1 MWDTWVQSM
10 SWEDSP
16 GEVTDYICENVFNLR
31 DYQLKII
38 AYLSIYI
45 YLAKLCM
52 QILLYISLMTSKTKK
67 KAIKI
72 IHMQKRKKKRKKKK
86 QANPNE
92 TLMKKSQGK
101 IIKTRRKE
109 EKITTKTTSI
119 QITK

>member
-1 MWDTWVQSM
+1 M

-67 KAIKI
+67 KLYSNNYKYV
-72 IHMQKRKKKRKKKK
+72 KDY
-86 QANPNE
+86 
-92 TLMKKSQGK
+92 KSD
-101 IIKTRRKE
+101 R
-109 EKITTKTTSI
+109 TTGE
-119 QITK
+119 